1 MTFFIKTG
9 DADIKLN
16 FFTVLLEEL
25 TNSSRKLSKVVA
37 QRCSAKK
44 VFLEIL
50 QNSQENTCAQVSWP
64 GTFLKKGLWHKCFP
78 VNFTKFLRRP
88 FLTEHIRWLLLNFEN
103 ISKDFRSIVFQSF
116 YRELYSEL
124 SQTSKMEFLRK

>member
-25 TNSSRKLSKVVA
+25 TNSSRKLSKEVA

-64 GTFLKKGLWHKCFP
+64 ATFLKKRLWHKCFP

-103 ISKDFRSIVFQSF
+103 ISKDFRSTVFQSF

-124 SQTSKMEFLRK
+124 SQTSKMEFSRK

>member
-16 FFTVLLEEL
+16 FFTLLLEEL

-44 VFLEIL
+44 VFLEIF

-64 GTFLKKGLWHKCFP
+64 ATFLKKRLWHNCFP

-103 ISKDFRSIVFQSF
+103 ISKDFRSTVFQSF

-124 SQTSKMEFLRK
+124 SYKPLIIF